1 MPTSFVIDVK
11 NSLAVL
17 KVIVQ
22 VVGPCNP
29 ERNFASDRISFQVLK
44 VIIQVSG
51 VVLEL
56 LVTFS
61 IYIFNVT
68 NKTKV
73 NSVRYY

>member
-22 VVGPCNP
+22 VVGFCNP
-29 ERNFASDRISFQVLK
+29 ERNFACDRISFQVLK

-51 VVLEL
+51 VFLEL